1 MRVGIIG
8 TGWGTRVQVPAFQA
22 AGLEIVGIAAQ
33 NMEKTRQEAAR
44 LGIPA
49 FDSWRDL
56 LTSAADLI
64 SIVTPP
70 ATHREFAVAALE
82 AGKHVLCEKPTAL
95 VAAEAQAMLAAAQ
108 ARPQQLALIDHEL
121 RFLPVWQAARAAV
134 LAGEI
139 GIVRH
144 VVSSIVQPSRADL
157 TRPWSWWSDK
167 DQGGGVWGAIGSHQL
182 DTLRFV
188 CGEIAA
194 VSGTLETFIAER
206 PFEDGTRAVTSDD
219 FAAASLRFA
228 DGGFGSV
235 VMSLVGA
242 VSETDTLTVHGDAG
256 ALRVEG
262 GRLHVARRGGEWQDR
277 TPAHSVAIPA
287 GIDGPFPIGTVYL
300 GHALRAYAAGDQ
312 TALAPGATFTD
323 GLHIQRLLD
332 ALHQS
337 VAANGSWV
345 EVGDHGSGIGDRL
358 V

>member
-1 MRVGIIG
+1 MRIGIVG

-33 NMEKTRQEAAR
+33 NEAKTRQEAER
-44 LGIPA
+44 LGVPA
-49 FDSWRDL
+49 FASWRAL
-56 LTSAADLI
+56 LASDVDLI

-70 ATHREFAVAALE
+70 ATHRELAVAALE

-95 VAAEAQAMLAAAQ
+95 NAAEARAMLAAAQ
-108 ARPQQLALIDHEL
+108 SRPGQIALIDHEL

-134 LAGEI
+134 QAGEI
-139 GIVRH
+139 GIMRH
-144 VVSSIVQPSRADL
+144 VVSSIVQPSRADM

-206 PFEDGTRAVTSDD
+206 PFADSTRAVTSDD
-219 FAAASLRFA
+219 FAAAQLRFA

-235 VMSLVGA
+235 VMSLVSA
-242 VSETDTLTVHGDAG
+242 VSETDTLTIHGDAG

-262 GRLHVARRGGEWQDR
+262 SGRLLVARRGGEWQER
-277 TPAHSVAIPA
+277 TPDRSVAIPA
-287 GIDGPFPIGTVYL
+287 TVQGTFPIATVYL
-300 GHALRAYAAGDQ
+300 GHALRAYADGDQ
-312 TALAPGATFTD
+312 TALAPGATFAD
-323 GLHIQRLLD
+323 GLRIQQLLD

-337 VAANGSWV
+337 AAANSAWV
-345 EVGDHGSGIGDRL
+345 TLAE
-358 V
+358 